1 MEKVVDLDA
10 NLVLVDEDGNEQLAE
25 VLFTLEN
32 DGNNYVFV
40 TIPEQNDDEEA
51 DVDIFVYRYEELE
64 DGSVGNIFEIPE
76 GDTETWELLEE
87 VLETYND
94 TGFEVE

>member
-51 DVDIFVYRYEELE
+51 DVDIFVYRYGELE
-64 DGSVGNIFEIPE
+64 DGSVGNVFEIPE

>member
-64 DGSVGNIFEIPE
+64 DGRVGNIFEIPE

-87 VLETYND
+87 VLETYNE

>member
-40 TIPEQNDDEEA
+40 TIPEQKDDEEA

-87 VLETYND
+87 VLETYNE

>member
-40 TIPEQNDDEEA
+40 TIPEQNNDEEA

>member
-40 TIPEQNDDEEA
+40 AIPEQNDDEEA

>member
-1 MEKVVDLDA
+1 MEKVVNLDA

-87 VLETYND
+87 VLETYNE

>member
-51 DVDIFVYRYEELE
+51 EVDIFVYRYEELE

-76 GDTETWELLEE
+76 EDTETWELLEE
-87 VLETYND
+87 VLETYNE

>member
-1 MEKVVDLDA
+1 MGKVVDLDA

-87 VLETYND
+87 VLETYNE

>member
-40 TIPEQNDDEEA
+40 TIPEQNDDEETE
-51 DVDIFVYRYEELE
+51 VDIFVYRYEELE

-87 VLETYND
+87 VLETYNE

>member
-87 VLETYND
+87 VLETYNES
-94 TGFEVE
+94 GFEVE

>member
-25 VLFTLEN
+25 ILFTLEN

-51 DVDIFVYRYEELE
+51 EVDIFVYRYEELE

-87 VLETYND
+87 VLETYNE

>member
-64 DGSVGNIFEIPE
+64 DGSVGNVFEIPE

-87 VLETYND
+87 VLETYNE

>member
-87 VLETYND
+87 VLVTYNE